1 VLSFLRLVG
10 APMLQTSKGTVSLLP
25 VDYLIWTP
33 LLAELAAD
41 ASRDRGGKGPAD
53 SGLGAGRAELQRPN

>member
-1 VLSFLRLVG
+1 
-10 APMLQTSKGTVSLLP
+10 VSLLP

-33 LLAELAAD
+33 PLAELAAD

-53 SGLGAGRAELQRPN
+53 SGLRAGRAELQRPN